1 MARARRKRILWTKAD
16 LKTLKTRSGK
26 TSATELARQLRRS
39 VTAVRIKA
47 SELRLSLKL
56 RRRR

>member
-1 MARARRKRILWTKAD
+1 MARARRKRILWTSAD
-16 LKTLKTRSGK
+16 LKALKTRAGK
-26 TSATELARQLRRS
+26 TSAAELSRQLRRS

-56 RRRR
+56 KKRR

>member
-1 MARARRKRILWTKAD
+1 MARARRKRILWTNAD

>member
-1 MARARRKRILWTKAD
+1 MARARRKRILWTNAD
-16 LKTLKTRSGK
+16 LRTLKTRSGK
-26 TSATELARQLRRS
+26 TSATELARHLRRS

-56 RRRR
+56 RRR

>member
-1 MARARRKRILWTKAD
+1 MARARRKRILWTNAE
-16 LKTLKTRSGK
+16 LKTLRTRSGK

>member
-1 MARARRKRILWTKAD
+1 MARARRKRILWTNAD
-16 LKTLKTRSGK
+16 LRTLKTRSGK

-56 RRRR
+56 RRR